1 MNSATTTLQ
10 PEQHHQSKGE
20 PYLCLQ
26 LEHQTTAILPMQ
38 FAREVTVVAASRLTM
53 IPNMPQPVLGLLNQR
68 SRIFWVV
75 DLPQL
80 LGMTPLRVNL
90 QQYNLVITEFRQ
102 KTNPQAGNLPL
113 GLAIPK
119 IQGIIRID
127 TNQIQSPI
135 GTVPSTLV
143 PYLQGCILQD
153 QNILLIL
160 DPEAI
165 VNSPLLM
172 Q

>member
-1 MNSATTTLQ
+1 MNPDTLVQ
-10 PEQHHQSKGE
+10 SLEQRQKSNGD
-20 PYLCLQ
+20 PYLRLQ
-26 LEHQTTAILPMQ
+26 LDAKTPAVLPMQ
-38 FAREVTVVAASRLTM
+38 LAREVTVVATSRLTA

-80 LGMTPLRVNL
+80 LGMTPLSVNL
-90 QQYNLVITEFRQ
+90 QQYNLAIVQGRNI
-102 KTNPQAGNLPL
+102 PL

-119 IQGIIRID
+119 IEGVIRLEAD
-127 TNQIQSPI
+127 QIQSPV
-135 GTVPSTLV
+135 GTVPSPLV

-153 QNILLIL
+153 QDILLLL

-165 VNSPLLM
+165 INSPLLT